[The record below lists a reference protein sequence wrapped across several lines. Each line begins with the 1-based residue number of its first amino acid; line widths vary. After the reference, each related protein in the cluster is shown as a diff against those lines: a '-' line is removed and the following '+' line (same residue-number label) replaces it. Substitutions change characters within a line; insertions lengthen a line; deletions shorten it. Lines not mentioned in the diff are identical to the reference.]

1 MPLPFSLS
9 VPLDAQYRILAPE
22 VAGKYAELLG
32 GSPADAENFAAAI
45 GKVLDELAVGSSA
58 GAHVDLK
65 FRREG
70 DGIHVDF
77 RAGTRTSTLTHSI
90 AAARRG

>member
-32 GSPADAENFAAAI
+32 GSPADAENFAAAL
-45 GKVLDELAVGSSA
+45 GKALDELAAGSSA
-58 GAHVDLK
+58 GAHVDMN

-70 DGIHVDF
+70 DGIRVDI
-77 RAGTRTSTLTHSI
+77 RSGAKTSQLTHLI